1 MHFYVISLA
10 FVWIRFCGI
19 MVSYKAGVGRP
30 RLLSI
35 VRLALAQ
42 LLQAFFGLAA
52 GVPSF
57 PFFHSLFW
65 FSAHLSVDS
74 PETAH
79 S

>member
-35 VRLALAQ
+35 VRLALAP
-42 LLQAFFGLAA
+42 LLNAFFGLLE
-52 GVPSF
+52 GFLSF
-57 PFFHSLFW
+57 PFFRSFLG
-65 FSAHLSVDS
+65 L
-74 PETAH
+74 PLTCL
-79 S
+79 